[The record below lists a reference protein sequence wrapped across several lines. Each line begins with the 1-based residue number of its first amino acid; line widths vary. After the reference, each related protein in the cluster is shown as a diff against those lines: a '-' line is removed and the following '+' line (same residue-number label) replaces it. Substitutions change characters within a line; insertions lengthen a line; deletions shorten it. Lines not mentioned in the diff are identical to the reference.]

1 MSKGVS
7 PFSSEQPGLP
17 PEIRKAMQKHQPDL
31 EGSDE
36 FPAALH
42 LSYPRVKADSSFT
55 MEAFRKGLAAWK
67 SAREA
72 PPESIAISGAT
83 DYEDLL
89 ERFQLTKLLPYRRTP
104 RIWKEGQPT
113 EVLLKEIVERIET
126 DDCDVAYELL
136 IGNTLEPNSPALLG
150 DFEAA
155 PNKWL
160 AHGWIPINRVT
171 VLYGDSGTGTTRLAL
186 QLACAV
192 AAGKKH
198 WIDGRD
204 RITLETNIGRI
215 AGQSD
220 VVFAS
225 WDRPPP
231 ELRRLAD
238 EGDPG
243 LFEKELPLHVLHLNK
258 PMNCENEF
266 SQTGHDIRKYCALH
280 RPKLLIIDSLDEACK
295 ASETYYSSWTEEMRN
310 TVRSFVQVLD
320 RWAQA
325 WRCTIILIA
334 HNPPDHKNN
343 YLNCALQCAR
353 SSLQIIAKDDG
364 ERSLRLHK
372 SPFTP
377 KQFGR
382 TIALDRYPFMEA
394 VGKAKDVPIGD
405 LGLECV
411 PEQAE
416 HGTAWDD
423 PAKNEPIGDLGLEC
437 VPEQA
442 EHGTAW
448 DDPAKNE
455 WSSAKWFTLAFGIVV
470 LIAAVFAWR
479 FFKSDPATP
488 SLLPGI
494 EPAAEVIPFPFGPA
508 PAPAEPDPAED
519 VVPDLLP

>member
-1 MSKGVS
+1 MSKGAS
-7 PFSSEQPGLP
+7 PFPSGPPGLP
-17 PEIRKAMQKHQPDL
+17 PDIRKLIQRPQP
-31 EGSDE
+31 ETKGSDE
-36 FPAALH
+36 FPAAL
-42 LSYPRVKADSSFT
+42 LSAYPRVKADGSFT
-55 MEAFRKGLAAWK
+55 MEAFEEGLAAWK
-67 SAREA
+67 IAREG
-72 PPESIAISGAT
+72 PPESIAILGQT

-104 RIWKEGQPT
+104 RIWREGQPT

-136 IGNTLEPNSPALLG
+136 MGNTLEPNSPALLG

-171 VLYGDSGTGTTRLAL
+171 VLHGASGTGTTRLAL

-204 RITLETNIGRI
+204 RITLENDIGRI
-215 AGQSD
+215 AGQND

-243 LFEKELPLHVLHLNK
+243 LLLFEKELPLHVLHLNK
-258 PMNCENEF
+258 PMNSETQF
-266 SQTGHDIRKYCALH
+266 SHTGHDIHKYCALH
-280 RPKLLIIDSLDEACK
+280 RPKLLIIDSLDEAYK
-295 ASETYYSSWTEEMRN
+295 PGEKHYSLWTEEMRSD
-310 TVRSFVQVLD
+310 VRSFVRMLD
-320 RWAQA
+320 RWAQE
-325 WRCTIILIA
+325 WRCTIILVA
-334 HNPPDHKNN
+334 HNPPGHRNH
-343 YLNCALQCAR
+343 YLDCALQCAR
-353 SSLQIIAKDDG
+353 SSLQIIAEDDG
-364 ERSLRLHK
+364 KRSLRLHK

-377 KQFGR
+377 RHVGR
-382 TIALDRYPFMEA
+382 TITLDRYPFMQA
-394 VGKAKDVPIGD
+394 VSKAKDVPIGD
-405 LGLECV
+405 LGLECMV
-411 PEQAE
+411 DSAVDLSECE
-416 HGTAWDD
+416 
-423 PAKNEPIGDLGLEC
+423 PA
-437 VPEQA
+437 A
-442 EHGTAW
+442 AR
-448 DDPAKNE
+448 
-455 WSSAKWFTLAFGIVV
+455 WSSTRWFFFAFGIVALV
-470 LIAAVFAWR
+470 AMLFAWR
-479 FFKSDPATP
+479 FFGSGQATP

-494 EPAAEVIPFPFGPA
+494 EPAAEVVPFPFGPA